1 MGLPAPRAAALHR
14 TRQADAERLYRKLQR
29 QVPRRV
35 SQRQLLLR
43 SRRCAAKD
51 RDLEDAVQPR
61 TPTSEPG
68 LSNPGGVRDAMGKQ
82 SERGHD
88 AHRLASR
95 AGRRAAERLVLGRGV
110 DKPLD
115 PSLGSGW
122 RLGPKSYI
130 RRMN

>member
-1 MGLPAPRAAALHR
+1 MGLPAPSAAALHR

-51 RDLEDAVQPR
+51 RDLEDAVQLR

-68 LSNPGGVRDAMGKQ
+68 LSNPGGVRDRWENNQREATTRTAWPAELAGALQ
-82 SERGHD
+82 SVSSSVEESIS
-88 AHRLASR
+88 LSTPASDR
-95 AGRRAAERLVLGRGV
+95 AGGWGR
-110 DKPLD
+110 KAI
-115 PSLGSGW
+115 SGQ
-122 RLGPKSYI
+122 
-130 RRMN
+130 